1 MKGKRISREHRAI
14 HLNKRPSP
22 APYMGGIPPGGIP
35 PPAPGN
41 IVASF
46 MKTFMIS
53 GSLWYLTMLLGLE
66 EQSITACWI
75 LGFWNAI
82 ASSGSPMSFEMASC
96 GVMPMAANC
105 SCTSGEFMSGM
116 PSWGEKLPPPAF
128 ICFMIPL
135 SWSLYMGLDRSISNV
150 SGLRIISG
158 RYGYIIS
165 CIWGLRSMFC
175 MYSRSS
181 GESSPSSPTG
191 SPVTVSAAAA
201 SAAKASAKGLGAVEG
216 PASSVA
222 SAKKLP
228 EPTAPD
234 SSFFSSFFSSAAVA
248 PAVAVA
254 AAAAALGASFL
265 TSVALTSTAP
275 GVAAGLGGV
284 APKLGGGN
292 GGNPPAPGAAAPG
305 APGMPGIP
313 PIPGIPPMPG
323 IPPGIPP
330 GAPPAWL
337 PICFIICCSI
347 MDCMSPFLPPT
358 NSITL
363 PAPTA
368 SATPAPTSTHP
379 GVSPPFFWGGGYA

>member
-1 MKGKRISREHRAI
+1 
-14 HLNKRPSP
+14 
-22 APYMGGIPPGGIP
+22 
-35 PPAPGN
+35 
-41 IVASF
+41 
-46 MKTFMIS
+46 MIS

-201 SAAKASAKGLGAVEG
+201 SAAKASAKGLGTVEG

-248 PAVAVA
+248 PARARRRGSRSSGHAWHTSHTGHAAGHAAHAGHTAGGAARLVAHLLQHLLQHHGLHVTLLAADELHHLAGADGERDTHADEHPPGRVA
-254 AAAAALGASFL
+254 PLLLGRWVRVVALGGRRL
-265 TSVALTSTAP
+265 
-275 GVAAGLGGV
+275 GVRLGAGRGLGHGEGRGCGGV
-284 APKLGGGN
+284 E
-292 GGNPPAPGAAAPG
+292 
-305 APGMPGIP
+305 
-313 PIPGIPPMPG
+313 
-323 IPPGIPP
+323 
-330 GAPPAWL
+330 
-337 PICFIICCSI
+337 SR
-347 MDCMSPFLPPT
+347 
-358 NSITL
+358 
-363 PAPTA
+363 
-368 SATPAPTSTHP
+368 
-379 GVSPPFFWGGGYA
+379 